1 MYLYLYLFVKDK
13 DSLLSNFSLVNVWVG
28 RPSGVEKQGKKR
40 QKLLEQARHL
50 AWKGKEETA
59 AAKKESA
66 LSSLKR
72 TNALRDGPKSFLAA
86 RSSVYVCVDV

>member
-1 MYLYLYLFVKDK
+1 MYLYLFVKDK

-50 AWKGKEETA
+50 A
-59 AAKKESA
+59 
-66 LSSLKR
+66 
-72 TNALRDGPKSFLAA
+72 
-86 RSSVYVCVDV
+86 